1 MNTFFFG
8 YLPLKWKRLARV
20 LSFAGIGL
28 FALVFI
34 ALDIPNS
41 YDEGTS
47 ILWGFIASAPLVP
60 IISYTLKP
68 FIVKD

>member
-20 LSFAGIGL
+20 LSFILSIVIPYSKAESGYNRDFEYN
-28 FALVFI
+28 FAFTLLIFI
-34 ALDIPNS
+34 ITVA
-41 YDEGTS
+41 
-47 ILWGFIASAPLVP
+47 